1 MLFNIK
7 LFNLSPHV
15 IVRWVS
21 VKEARQHGQVFQE
34 AEKMN
39 ASELLREKREEILR
53 IAARRGAHNVRLFGS
68 VARGQ
73 NDSESDVDF
82 LVDMEPGRSL
92 LDLGGLWS
100 DLNDLLGM
108 RVDVVTEKGLRKRIR
123 ERVLKEAIPL

>member
-1 MLFNIK
+1 
-7 LFNLSPHV
+7 
-15 IVRWVS
+15 
-21 VKEARQHGQVFQE
+21 
-34 AEKMN
+34 MN
-39 ASELLREKREEILR
+39 TSELLREKREEILR

-73 NDSESDVDF
+73 NDSESDVDI

-108 RVDVVTEKGLRKRIR
+108 RVDVVTEKGLRKRMR
-123 ERVLKEAIPL
+123 ERVLKEAILL